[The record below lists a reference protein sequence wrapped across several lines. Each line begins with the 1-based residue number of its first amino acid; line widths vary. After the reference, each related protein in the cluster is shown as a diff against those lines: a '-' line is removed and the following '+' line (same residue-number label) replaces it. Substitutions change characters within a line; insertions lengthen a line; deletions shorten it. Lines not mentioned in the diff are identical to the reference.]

1 MKRALA
7 TCMLVLAVATAFT
20 QAPASAEALVTQ
32 ARHTAASSGKAVFVR
47 FTASWCVWCHRM
59 DGVLSSAAIKPIWDK
74 YFVSQPIVVL
84 ENGEKEK
91 LENPGGETLMEAQGG
106 KGQGIPYFY
115 FVDAKTGKTIA
126 NSLIPA
132 KDGQKA
138 ANVGCPYAPE
148 EIAFFM
154 TLLTKSAPKM
164 TPAERTAIE
173 DAFKALSKKG

>member
-1 MKRALA
+1 MKRALGIGIFA
-7 TCMLVLAVATAFT
+7 FAVATAFA

-32 ARHTAASSGKAVFVR
+32 ARHSAASSGKAVFVR
-47 FTASWCVWCHRM
+47 FTASWCGWCHRM

-84 ENGEKEK
+84 ETGEKEK
-91 LENPGGETLMEAQGG
+91 LENPGGEALMEAQGG

-115 FVDAKTGKTIA
+115 FADAKTGKTIA
-126 NSLIPA
+126 NSLIPGVGD
-132 KDGQKA
+132 KKP

-154 TLLTKSAPKM
+154 TLLSKTAPKM